1 MIKQRDPL
9 FSVPV
14 VRGAV
19 AVSVA
24 FAAMLGA
31 GCSDLATDVGL
42 GSRAPATVQA
52 KVERIDPVT
61 QSGRKAAVLSLH
73 MRKSYQDACKYG
85 LTLTNNLP
93 EKITNLT
100 FRFQA
105 YIQGGVAYQAQTKNF
120 YEIRPTEHQYREM
133 TFQQVSCDQIERL
146 EVTDPGRCAVAEMNR
161 YSSNPGDCKKF
172 TDIASSSLARIAW
185 K

>member
-1 MIKQRDPL
+1 MIKLRDPL
-9 FSVPV
+9 STVPF
-14 VRGAV
+14 VRVSIAASV
-19 AVSVA
+19 AV
-24 FAAMLGA
+24 AAMLAA
-31 GCSDLATDVGL
+31 GCSDMASNVGL
-42 GSRAPATVQA
+42 GSRKPATIQA
-52 KVERIDPVT
+52 KVDRIDPVT

-105 YIQGGVAYQAQTKNF
+105 YINGGVAYQAQTKNF
-120 YEIRPTEHQYREM
+120 YEIRPTEYQYREM

-146 EVTDPGRCAVAEMNR
+146 EVTDPGRCAVAELNR

-172 TDIASSSLARIAW
+172 TDIPSSALVRIAW